1 MNSRRFAFL
10 VGMAPSMS
18 VSISSS
24 VTADAERDCGMRLCM
39 TERDEGAKASLSM
52 ERRATT
58 ASTEADVNFM
68 LSVK

>member
-24 VTADAERDCGMRLCM
+24 VTADAERDFGIRC
-39 TERDEGAKASLSM
+39 TERDDGAKASLPI